1 MPFFFKVKNFT
12 YITSTIILVYSLLTC
27 GSKSAYISLC
37 VCVCVCVSVREKE
50 REIIEQILV
59 SASHTTQ
66 HAGNILTGG
75 TSKINTVPS
84 SRT

>member
-37 VCVCVCVSVREKE
+37 VCVCVCVCLSERKKE
-50 REIIEQILV
+50 RLLNKYLCLP
-59 SASHTTQ
+59 HTQ
-66 HAGNILTGG
+66 HSMLEISLLEVQV
-75 TSKINTVPS
+75 K
-84 SRT
+84 